1 MVDDSGT
8 MEVAKANLVNLCD
21 VGKILGLPFVFPT
34 LESINAFMK
43 FVQVKDVFVCDATIK
58 IFHLLICIKCIVS
71 PPVSPPF
78 HSSSKSFLSLQMG
91 LQTHLVKL
99 LKIGSITYRMVQNT

>member
-21 VGKILGLPFVFPT
+21 VGTILGLPFVFPT

-43 FVQVKDVFVCDATIK
+43 FVQVKDVFVCDYIATIK
-58 IFHLLICIKCIVS
+58 ILHLLICTKCIVS
-71 PPVSPPF
+71 PPF
-78 HSSSKSFLSLQMG
+78 HFSSKIFLSLQMG

-99 LKIGSITYRMVQNT
+99 LKIGSLT